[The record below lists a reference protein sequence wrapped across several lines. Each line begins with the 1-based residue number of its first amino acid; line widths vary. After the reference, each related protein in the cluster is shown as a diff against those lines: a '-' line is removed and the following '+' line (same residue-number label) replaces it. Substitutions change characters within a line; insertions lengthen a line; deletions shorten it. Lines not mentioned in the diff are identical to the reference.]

1 MSCDPLATFKKDP
14 AARLDYVLDWSVWLG
29 ADTISAST
37 WAITPT
43 STTTPLEESGA
54 PYAPSFTDTSTR
66 VFLEGGKVGVT
77 YTVTN
82 HITTDGG
89 LIDERSFE
97 VTVSER

>member
-29 ADTISAST
+29 ADT
-37 WAITPT
+37 ITPT